1 MMILYS
7 QTRIKE
13 IIANFKN
20 LNFKSLIHNIKIQS
34 LKYLRLTNTKRENK
48 RLRYMMTSRLLQIY
62 TCITLLQGVPDF
74 LPKVCSDDKV
84 SNGLQCIKKKSTIV
98 EIASFLLMNLFLL
111 YKNILISQILKY
123 FSIYKRYVYPPR
135 LFAVK
140 KQENCP
146 KRYSGHDRN
155 MIIKVNIQLCM
166 DIQQHHLIII
176 FI

>member
-1 MMILYS
+1 MS
-7 QTRIKE
+7 QIFYRKFAAMTR
-13 IIANFKN
+13 
-20 LNFKSLIHNIKIQS
+20 LV
-34 LKYLRLTNTKRENK
+34 
-48 RLRYMMTSRLLQIY
+48 M
-62 TCITLLQGVPDF
+62 G
-74 LPKVCSDDKV
+74 CSV
-84 SNGLQCIKKKSTIV
+84 LKKSTIV
-98 EIASFLLMNLFLL
+98 EIASFLLTNLFLL

-176 FI
+176 FIWIYNIFVQVSSALFLYVFDSKKIWITYLHFLFRMNSI